1 MKRGNILKAVPLLLG
16 LSLLAACEQEPIIF
30 EGEERPVHEVE
41 DILGDRIE
49 SENPGR
55 DIDVDV
61 YEESDD

>member
-1 MKRGNILKAVPLLLG
+1 MGKGMKRAIPLLLAV
-16 LSLLAACEQEPIIF
+16 SLLAACEEEPIIF

-61 YEESDD
+61 YEEADE